1 MILTDTKDPQT
12 PIYRAA
18 GRVIIT
24 RTFLG
29 HTSGYFPIMHIMKS
43 SFCAAHVVPYYYIIF
58 NYNNLLAVLI
68 LVAAKNSSFF

>member
-43 SFCAAHVVPYYYIIF
+43 SFCAAHVVPYYIIF